1 MPYGS
6 LFSHLKQLLDDFT
19 GAHVEMVAEL
29 MQVAGRYLY
38 RLPETHT
45 RADNM
50 STVCP
55 LVCNAGACALMC
67 IDFASLL
74 HHV

>member
-19 GAHVEMVAEL
+19 GANVEMVAEL
-29 MQVAGRYLY
+29 MQVAGRFLY

-50 STVCP
+50 STVRARFLALLHTCT
-55 LVCNAGACALMC
+55 LVCAL
-67 IDFASLL
+67 
-74 HHV
+74 